1 MPTLKVRDRSR
12 LTFSTK
18 IASMKISMIKI
29 LVQRNFLK
37 LKSNLSLILVV
48 RTTHMNNIQVVPHS
62 PFQTMIAQSRFFVQI
77 SEN

>member
-48 RTTHMNNIQVVPHS
+48 RTTHMNNIQVVPRS
-62 PFQTMIAQSRFFVQI
+62 PFQTMIQ
-77 SEN
+77 N